1 MRQQTRAQARP
12 AKMHDGEVDTFT
24 VSTSERL
31 VDPGTVYELPV
42 PLSDPSG
49 GFLVYSWEEKSGEAV
64 RFTVRTDGGRTL
76 LDEVQARSEGRL
88 CVSEASRLSL
98 CWDNAGAWL
107 KTLNV
112 RYSVKVVS
120 DRGVQNTLR
129 TRLLHAARHGLLSAV
144 EECLDHGVPI
154 DGTNESGYTPL
165 ILAVLGRRQPSVEL
179 LLRRGASVAACDRR
193 GNSPLHLASLQRVP
207 GVVQLLLDAKADSL
221 ARNQDGMTAAH
232 VAAFTDNAEAAR
244 MVVTCAEEAFA
255 RDAHANTPLHL
266 AASAGH
272 VTVLPPLLRYGV
284 RRAGPNRRGE
294 TPLEC
299 AVRARSGSG

>member
-1 MRQQTRAQARP
+1 
-12 AKMHDGEVDTFT
+12 MHDGEVDTFT

-31 VDPGTVYELPV
+31 IDPGTVYELPV

-76 LDEVQARSEGRL
+76 LDEVQVRSEGRL
-88 CVSEASRLSL
+88 CVSESSRLSL

-154 DGTNESGYTPL
+154 EGTNEAGYTPL

-179 LLRRGASVAACDRR
+179 LLRRGASVATCDRR

-207 GVVQLLLDAKADSL
+207 GVVRLLLDAKADSL

-232 VAAFTDNAEAAR
+232 IAAFTDNAEAAW
-244 MVVTCAEEAFA
+244 MVVACAEEAFA

-272 VTVLPPLLRYGV
+272 LAVLPPLLGHGM
-284 RRAGPNRRGE
+284 RAGPNRRGE

-299 AVRARSGSG
+299 AARAGLGSGLGVGWAWG

>member
-1 MRQQTRAQARP
+1 
-12 AKMHDGEVDTFT
+12 MHDGEVDTFT

-31 VDPGTVYELPV
+31 IDPGTVYELPV

-76 LDEVQARSEGRL
+76 LDEVQVRSEGRL
-88 CVSEASRLSL
+88 CVSESSRLSL

-154 DGTNESGYTPL
+154 EGTNEAGYTPL
-165 ILAVLGRRQPSVEL
+165 ILACRANYPECTKPETGTKDSAIEIVKLIMQQPEITQAIQQKSKITLRQ
-179 LLRRGASVAACDRR
+179 
-193 GNSPLHLASLQRVP
+193 
-207 GVVQLLLDAKADSL
+207 
-221 ARNQDGMTAAH
+221 
-232 VAAFTDNAEAAR
+232 
-244 MVVTCAEEAFA
+244 
-255 RDAHANTPLHL
+255 
-266 AASAGH
+266 
-272 VTVLPPLLRYGV
+272 
-284 RRAGPNRRGE
+284 
-294 TPLEC
+294 
-299 AVRARSGSG
+299 

>member
-1 MRQQTRAQARP
+1 
-12 AKMHDGEVDTFT
+12 MHDGEVDTFT

-31 VDPGTVYELPV
+31 IDPGTVYELPV

-76 LDEVQARSEGRL
+76 LDEVQVRSEGRL
-88 CVSEASRLSL
+88 CVSESSRLSL

-154 DGTNESGYTPL
+154 EGTNEAGYTPL

-179 LLRRGASVAACDRR
+179 LLRRGASVATCDRR

-207 GVVQLLLDAKADSL
+207 GVVRLLLDAKADSL
-221 ARNQDGMTAAH
+221 ARNQDGMPAAH
-232 VAAFTDNAEAAR
+232 IAAFTDSQEPRLPNIAPIEQTRLGRGPAHPAPHTLTGAR
-244 MVVTCAEEAFA
+244 K
-255 RDAHANTPLHL
+255 
-266 AASAGH
+266 G
-272 VTVLPPLLRYGV
+272 VL
-284 RRAGPNRRGE
+284 E
-294 TPLEC
+294 S
-299 AVRARSGSG
+299 RSRPHRTS